1 VERLILMK
9 ILVTGALGFI
19 GSNICE
25 RLVKDGHAV
34 IALDNMH
41 TGSEANIARIKGR
54 IKVVKAEAGDLDKLG
69 DRFDAIIHEG
79 VYSSSPMYRKDPQLV
94 PKAIGQWISILEYAR
109 KHGCRLVYAS
119 SSSMYNKNKP
129 PYTEDMQIKVTDLYT
144 EARYAMERMA
154 ELYHDFYGVRSIGLR
169 YFSVYG
175 QHEEAKKDFANLI
188 TQFLWKMRKG
198 ERPVILGDGLQSR
211 DFTYVDDVVEAN
223 MLALSSGKHGVY
235 NVGTGKAV
243 SLNEVVQML
252 NQKLGTKIEPV
263 HEPNRIKNYVA
274 HTLAD
279 TSKAK
284 SELGFSAKVG
294 LDAGVSRLV
303 ACYK

>member
-1 VERLILMK
+1 MK
-9 ILVTGALGFI
+9 VLVTGALGFI

-25 RLVKDGHAV
+25 RLVKDGHEV
-34 IALDNMH
+34 VALDNMH
-41 TGSEANIARIKGR
+41 TGSETNIAKIKGR
-54 IKVVKAEAGDLDKLG
+54 IKVVKAEAGDLDKLS
-69 DRFDAIIHEG
+69 DKFDAIIHEG

-94 PKAIGQWISILEYAR
+94 SKALSQWISILEYAR
-109 KHGCRLVYAS
+109 KHGCKLVYAS

-154 ELYHDFYGVRSIGLR
+154 ELYHDFHGVKSIGLR

-175 QHEEAKKDFANLI
+175 PHEEAKKDFANLI

-198 ERPVILGDGLQSR
+198 ERPMILGDGLQSR
-211 DFTYVDDVVEAN
+211 DFTFVDDVVEAN
-223 MLALSSGKHGVY
+223 MLALSSGRHGVY

-243 SLNEVVQML
+243 SLNEVVDML
-252 NQKLGTKIEPV
+252 NQKLGTKIEAI
-263 HEPNRIKNYVA
+263 HEPNKIKNYVA
-274 HTLAD
+274 DTLAD

-294 LDAGVSRLV
+294 LDAGVSRLI